1 MALLLGIDLGTSYFK
16 VGLFDESGT
25 LRGLGRVAVEPQS
38 PGPERFELPV
48 PVFWERLRRGLDEA
62 LNQAGATADAIAGIS
77 YSSQANTLV
86 LLANDGLPLT
96 PLIFWH
102 DQRAAPVDDDLAAF
116 GRTEEHGR
124 VTGLIGV
131 TPGRASVK
139 CRWFARHQP
148 EIWARTRWIMTISDY
163 LTHALTD
170 LRLGDA
176 STAVLTGLYSLP
188 GRDWWPAA
196 LATFGIDGAQ
206 LSRPL
211 TPGRAIGVTG
221 ASARTWLGLPAGIPY
236 AVGAL
241 DHHAAALGSGLG
253 AWADA
258 SLSTGTVLAA
268 LVLVDAIKPEAGCI
282 HGPHVD
288 DRRFYRLTFDP
299 RGAGQVEDYRRTHA
313 PGFTIEQLLDQ
324 AERAS
329 VSLESPLPVH
339 GAAMLE
345 LLQRIADTQKRLLAQ
360 VADLRPVQRVTATG
374 GGARSPFWLQ
384 LTADTLGV
392 PLVAVASPERACL
405 GAALWAAVAAGVWPD
420 LATASARMVK
430 APRVFSPRP

>member
-25 LRGLGRVAVEPQS
+25 VRGLGRVAVEPQS
-38 PGPERFELPV
+38 PGPGRFELPV
-48 PVFWERLRRGLDEA
+48 SLFWQRLRRALDDA
-62 LNQAGATADAIAGIS
+62 LHQAGATAEAIAGIS

-86 LLANDGLPLT
+86 LLGTDGHPLT
-96 PLIFWH
+96 PLVFWH
-102 DQRAAPVDDDLAAF
+102 DQRAAPVDDDLAEF

-124 VTGLIGV
+124 ITGLVGV
-131 TPGRASVK
+131 TPGRASMK

-148 EIWARTRWIMTISDY
+148 EIWARTRWIMTVSDY
-163 LTHALTD
+163 LTHALTE

-188 GRDWWPAA
+188 GRDWWPEA

-211 TPGRAIGVTG
+211 TPGSVIGVTG
-221 ASARTWLGLPAGIPY
+221 AAARTWLGLPAGIPY

-253 AWADA
+253 TWADA

-268 LVLVDAIKPEAGCI
+268 LVLVDEINPEVGCI
-282 HGPHVD
+282 HGPD
-288 DRRFYRLTFDP
+288 GDGRRFYRLTFDP
-299 RGAGQVEDYRRTHA
+299 QGAGQVEDYRRTHA

-329 VSLESPLPVH
+329 VSSESPIPVH

-345 LLQRIADTQKRLLAQ
+345 LLQRIAHTQKRLLAQ
-360 VADLRPVQRVTATG
+360 VAGPRSVQRVTATG

-384 LTADTLGV
+384 LTADTIGV

-405 GAALWAAVAAGVWPD
+405 GAALWAAVAAGVWPN
-420 LATASARMVK
+420 LATASGRMVK
-430 APRVFSPRP
+430 APRVFSPRH

>member
-25 LRGLGRVAVEPQS
+25 VRGLGRVAVEPQS
-38 PGPERFELPV
+38 PGPGRFELPV
-48 PVFWERLRRGLDEA
+48 SLFWQRLRRALDDA
-62 LNQAGATADAIAGIS
+62 LHQAGATAEAIAGIS

-86 LLANDGLPLT
+86 LLATDGLPLT

-124 VTGLIGV
+124 VTGLVGV

-211 TPGRAIGVTG
+211 TPGQRHRRHGCRLRAPGSDFRPGSPMPWVRWITTPPRSVPD
-221 ASARTWLGLPAGIPY
+221 LGT
-236 AVGAL
+236 
-241 DHHAAALGSGLG
+241 
-253 AWADA
+253 WADA

-282 HGPHVD
+282 HGPSC
-288 DRRFYRLTFDP
+288 
-299 RGAGQVEDYRRTHA
+299 G
-313 PGFTIEQLLDQ
+313 
-324 AERAS
+324 
-329 VSLESPLPVH
+329 
-339 GAAMLE
+339 
-345 LLQRIADTQKRLLAQ
+345 
-360 VADLRPVQRVTATG
+360 
-374 GGARSPFWLQ
+374 
-384 LTADTLGV
+384 
-392 PLVAVASPERACL
+392 
-405 GAALWAAVAAGVWPD
+405 
-420 LATASARMVK
+420 
-430 APRVFSPRP
+430 